1 MQQFQSRCDMCGGK
15 GEIFNGTCYIV
26 SVPVY
31 CFPVCGAGNSFLCCL
46 SGGNLL
52 ILLSADYAISL
63 TVLACK
69 HGQLFDAYR
78 ALLTI
83 AGLICMLQ
91 SGW

>member
-1 MQQFQSRCDMCGGK
+1 VQQFQSRCDMCGGK

-31 CFPVCGAGNSFLCCL
+31 YFPVCGVGNSFLCCL

-69 HGQLFDAYR
+69 HGQLFATYR
-78 ALLTI
+78 ALLSI
-83 AGLICMLQ
+83 AGLLYMLQ
-91 SGW
+91 SRW